1 LKISTMV
8 KPSFVAK
15 FWKEKKDAEPRGA
28 FEGSQSGNSKEKI
41 GAACGNPILGES
53 KEKTGLFILCSKPE
67 SEEGLVEYVP
77 LYHSFGFSP
86 NID

>member
-1 LKISTMV
+1 MV

-28 FEGSQSGNSKEKI
+28 SEGSQSGNSKEKI
-41 GAACGNPILGES
+41 DAASGNPLLGES
-53 KEKTGLFILCSKPE
+53 KEKNGLFMLCPMPA

-77 LYHSFGFSP
+77 LSHSFGFSP
-86 NID
+86 DIG